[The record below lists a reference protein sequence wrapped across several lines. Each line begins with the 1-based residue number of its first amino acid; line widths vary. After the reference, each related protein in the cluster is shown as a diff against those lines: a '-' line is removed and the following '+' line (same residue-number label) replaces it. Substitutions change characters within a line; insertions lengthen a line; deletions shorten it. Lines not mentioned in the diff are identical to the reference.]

1 MDTLQFESI
10 ALPTTTPQDTEAHHK
25 FKNNDNFKNIG
36 LLIYVANKTIVLYNN
51 CTYIYISNNLLTIY
65 QYTQFDYSFNIS
77 LKLLLEREKLIL
89 GHDVC
94 NSKITPLL

>member
-1 MDTLQFESI
+1 MMAMDTLQFESI

-51 CTYIYISNNLLTIY
+51 CTYIYIYIQQFVNDLSIY
-65 QYTQFDYSFNIS
+65 SI
-77 LKLLLEREKLIL
+77 
-89 GHDVC
+89 
-94 NSKITPLL
+94 